1 MAVKNFGTFARNAK
15 VVMNGANFAVDVI
28 LIKPLNVLLISSNIA
43 FF

>member
-1 MAVKNFGTFARNAK
+1 MAVKSFGTFARNAK
-15 VVMNGANFAVDVI
+15 VVMNGANFAVDII